1 VTKGQ
6 VKNIM
11 RPATLDWLT
20 DKNSICM
27 FADVIAF
34 VCFYDVERVLSA
46 IAKFFDHIL
55 GEGIGV
61 VKWERGEVAE
71 ESG

>member
-1 VTKGQ
+1 
-6 VKNIM
+6 
-11 RPATLDWLT
+11 
-20 DKNSICM
+20 M